1 MVNPHV
7 AYERQKAWLKKHGVD
22 LESQMRMLVYTL
34 PFDRPAE
41 PAGGDSGQNV
51 SQSFPNGATL
61 VLGVIASSI
70 PSPPDEQPV
79 NPFVLPM
86 DRFRIR
92 FQYNA
97 NQSGLVVGD
106 PADTGALAS
115 TVFGPFGD
123 QFPAREIP
131 LEANDVI
138 NATVQNMTSGRIR
151 GNISYHCL
159 IWKQGQ

>member
-7 AYERQKAWLKKHGVD
+7 AYERQKAWLRTHGVERED
-22 LESQMRMLVYTL
+22 QLRMIAYTV
-34 PFDRPAE
+34 PWTRPAE
-41 PAGGDSGQNV
+41 PVGGDPGTNV
-51 SQSFPNGATL
+51 PQAFPNGATL
-61 VLGVIASSI
+61 VLLVLASCI
-70 PSPPDEQPV
+70 PTGEPD
-79 NPFVLPM
+79 NPFVGPF

-97 NQSGLVVGD
+97 NQSGLVVGN
-106 PADTGALAS
+106 PSDTGGLGS

-138 NATVQNMTSGRIR
+138 NATVQNVTPEVIR
-151 GNISYHCL
+151 GNITYHCL
-159 IWKQGQ
+159 IWRQGQ